1 MKEPKLIVVSGF
13 SGAGKGSILKF
24 LKERS
29 DIEIVRSITTRPQR
43 STDDY
48 YEFVS
53 VSEFERRLAAGEF
66 LEANK
71 YTSGYY
77 GTPLDSV
84 KQIMRSGRIPLLE
97 IDCNGYRQVLES
109 GYFSLDEICSIFVA
123 ADGIDLLSRFHARG
137 TENIPQI
144 ISRLETAIIE
154 SNSTPL
160 YKNLLINKYLRES
173 VEKLRQI
180 LEGKTVRDEFDI
192 IAFQQETTEII
203 TKLKNLWKEEI

>member
-1 MKEPKLIVVSGF
+1 MNKKLIIVSGF

-29 DIEIVRSITTRPQR
+29 DIEIVKSITTRPQR

-53 VSEFERRLAAGEF
+53 VSEFERRLAVGEF
-66 LEANK
+66 LEANR
-71 YTSGYY
+71 YSSGYY

-84 KQIMRSGRIPLLE
+84 KQIIRSGRIPLLE

-109 GYFSLDEICSIFVA
+109 GYFSPEEICSIFVA

-137 TENIPQI
+137 LKTSP
-144 ISRLETAIIE
+144 
-154 SNSTPL
+154 
-160 YKNLLINKYLRES
+160 KLL
-173 VEKLRQI
+173 V
-180 LEGKTVRDEFDI
+180 V
-192 IAFQQETTEII
+192 
-203 TKLKNLWKEEI
+203 

>member
-1 MKEPKLIVVSGF
+1 MNKKLIVVSGF

-29 DIEIVRSITTRPQR
+29 DIEIVRSVTTRPQR
-43 STDDY
+43 NADDY

-53 VSEFERRLAAGEF
+53 ISEFEHRLAAGSF
-66 LEANK
+66 LEANR
-71 YTSGYY
+71 YSSGYY

-84 KQIMRSGRIPLLE
+84 KQIMSGGRIPLLE

-109 GYFSLDEICSIFVA
+109 GYFSPDKICSIFVA

-144 ISRLETAIIE
+144 IRRLETALIE
-154 SNSTPL
+154 CGSIPL
-160 YKNLLINKYLRES
+160 YNSVLLNRYLQES
-173 VEKLRQI
+173 EEKVLRI
-180 LEGKTVRDEFDI
+180 LSGETVLDPFDI
-192 IAFQQETTEII
+192 EVFKKETTGII
-203 TKLKNLWKEEI
+203 ATLKAQMKGEM

>member
-1 MKEPKLIVVSGF
+1 MNKKLIIVSGF

-29 DIEIVRSITTRPQR
+29 DIEIVRSVTTRPQR

-53 VSEFERRLAAGEF
+53 ITEFDRRLAAGSF
-66 LEANK
+66 LEANR
-71 YTSGYY
+71 YASGYY

-97 IDCNGYRQVLES
+97 IDCNGFRQVLES
-109 GYFSLDEICSIFVA
+109 DYFSPDEICSIFIA

-144 ISRLETAIIE
+144 ISRLETALIE
-154 SNSTPL
+154 SNSIPL
-160 YKNLLINKYLRES
+160 YKHLVINRYLGES
-173 VEKLRQI
+173 EQKLHKI
-180 LEGKTVRDEFDI
+180 LAGETVKDKFDI
-192 IAFQQETTEII
+192 ISFQKETTEII
-203 TKLKNLWKEEI
+203 AMLKAQMKEEM